1 MIRFSKFNFAS
12 LMFGYGFLY
21 IPILYLMVYSFN
33 DSRIIGDWAGFSLRW
48 YSKLIEDELMINAVL
63 NSFEIAAITAT
74 ISVILG
80 TMAAIIMVRLKRF
93 GGRTLFSGLISAP
106 LVMPEVI
113 TGLAILL
120 MFVTLERAIGWPS
133 ERGMITITIA
143 HITLTMSYVYL
154 VVQARLADFDM
165 SLEEAAMDLGAKPS
179 TVFFKITLPLISPS
193 LMSGWLLSF
202 ALSLDDVVVASFLA
216 GPGST
221 TLPIL
226 VFSSVRT
233 GVTPELNALATIIV
247 GIVSI
252 GILISGL
259 VIYRR
264 TTKNSK
270 F

>member
-1 MIRFSKFNFAS
+1 MIRFSKFNLSA
-12 LMFGYGFLY
+12 LIFGYSFLY

-33 DSRIIGDWAGFSLRW
+33 DSRIIGVWAGFSTHW
-48 YSKLIEDELMINAVL
+48 YKKLFEDDALIRAVL
-63 NSFEIAAITAT
+63 NSFEIASIVAT
-74 ISVILG
+74 LAVGLG
-80 TMAAIIMVRLKRF
+80 TMAAIVMVRFKRF
-93 GGRTLFSGLISAP
+93 RGKTLFSGLISAP

-113 TGLAILL
+113 TGLALLL

-133 ERGMITITIA
+133 ERGMLTIVIA

-154 VVQARLADFDM
+154 VVQARLVDFDK
-165 SLEEAAMDLGAKPS
+165 SLEEAAMDLGAKPL
-179 TVFFKITLPLISPS
+179 TVFFKITLPLIFPS
-193 LMSGWLLSF
+193 LLAGWLLAF
-202 ALSLDDVVVASFLA
+202 ALSLDDVVIASFLA

-259 VIYRR
+259 VMHRR
-264 TTKNSK
+264 VTKK
-270 F
+270 VY

>member
-1 MIRFSKFNFAS
+1 MIRFSKFNFGT
-12 LMFGYGFLY
+12 LIFGYGFLY
-21 IPILYLMVYSFN
+21 VPILYLMVYSFN
-33 DSRIIGDWAGFSLRW
+33 DSRIIGVWAGFSLRW
-48 YSKLIEDELMINAVL
+48 YVKLFEDDVMINAVL

-74 ISVILG
+74 VAVALG
-80 TMAAIIMVRLKRF
+80 TMAALIMVRFKRF
-93 GGRTLFSGLISAP
+93 CGRTLFSGLVSAP

-133 ERGMITITIA
+133 ERGMLTITIA
-143 HITLTMSYVYL
+143 HITLTMAYVYL

-193 LMSGWLLSF
+193 LLSGWLLAF

-259 VIYRR
+259 LMYRR
-264 TTKNSK
+264 ASK
-270 F
+270 KIY